1 MGAWIDGAGFLK
13 GLEPQAAGLLER
25 LIPARVPARTVLF
38 RPGDTASHFVIVL
51 SGRISVYLT
60 GRTGRELLLYTVS
73 PGETCVQT
81 TLGVLGGAAYTGEAV
96 ADTDL
101 VAVMVPPGPF
111 STLMRESELFRSFV
125 FRAFAD
131 RLADVTFLLEC
142 VAFLKVEERL
152 AMALLARADGEG
164 RVATTH
170 QELAT
175 VIGSAREVVSR
186 RLDTLATR
194 GLIAVERGQIRIAD
208 REGLYRL
215 AETASGA

>member
-1 MGAWIDGAGFLK
+1 MGGWTESASFIG
-13 GLEPQAAGLLER
+13 GLEPQAKAALDGLR
-25 LIPARVPARTVLF
+25 PVAVPARTVLF
-38 RPGDTASHFVIVL
+38 RPGDAATQFVIVL
-51 SGRISVYLT
+51 EGRISVHLI

-101 VAVMVPPGPF
+101 SAVMVPPGLF
-111 STLMRESELFRSFV
+111 AMLMRESEAFRSFV
-125 FRAFAD
+125 FRAFAA

-142 VAFLKVEERL
+142 VAFLKIEERL
-152 AMALLARADGEG
+152 AMALLSRADAEG
-164 RVATTH
+164 RVVMTH

-186 RLDTLATR
+186 RLDTLASR
-194 GLIAVERGQIRIAD
+194 GLITAERGQILLVD
-208 REGLYRL
+208 RAGLERL
-215 AETASGA
+215 AAAD

>member
-1 MGAWIDGAGFLK
+1 MGGWTESASFIG
-13 GLEPQAAGLLER
+13 GLEPQAKAALDGLR
-25 LIPARVPARTVLF
+25 PVAVPARTVLF
-38 RPGDTASHFVIVL
+38 RPGDAATQFVIVL
-51 SGRISVYLT
+51 EGRISVHLI

-101 VAVMVPPGPF
+101 SAVMVPPGLF
-111 STLMRESELFRSFV
+111 AMLMRESEAFRSFV
-125 FRAFAD
+125 FRAFAA

-142 VAFLKVEERL
+142 VAFLKIEERL
-152 AMALLARADGEG
+152 AMALLSRADAEG
-164 RVATTH
+164 RVVMTH

-186 RLDTLATR
+186 RLDTLASR
-194 GLIAVERGQIRIAD
+194 GLITAERGQILLID
-208 REGLYRL
+208 RAGLERL
-215 AETASGA
+215 AAAD